1 MAHRTIMIF
10 PDFEQMEIIESIREK
25 YDPLYQLVKPHI
37 TVVFPFDMDVSNE
50 ELSKIL
56 ERRLAHVRPFAI
68 KLEGFRTGADSFGN
82 YLFLEVT
89 KGKDEIV
96 QIHDVL
102 YGNEFAPLD
111 LGLPYEPHLTV
122 GKLDTVE
129 ELEQA
134 FHEVKETNIC
144 FTSMVTKI
152 SVEMIGEQDESIII
166 LEKQFD

>member
-25 YDPLYQLVKPHI
+25 YDPLYQLVKTHI

-89 KGKDEIV
+89 KGK
-96 QIHDVL
+96 
-102 YGNEFAPLD
+102 
-111 LGLPYEPHLTV
+111 
-122 GKLDTVE
+122 LDTVE